1 MLPILN
7 LQGLPSLFFRILKCG
22 LFLKNK
28 SGKELVK
35 EFEVIAS
42 EDALEQQFHLLAS
55 PFLAKKLGIFT
66 SMWFVLPSQIR
77 EYVNIR
83 MIQIT
88 RTLGAQEHEHP

>member
-1 MLPILN
+1 
-7 LQGLPSLFFRILKCG
+7 LPSLFFRIFKCG

-42 EDALEQQFHLLAS
+42 EDALEQHLHLLAS
-55 PFLAKKLGIFT
+55 PFLAKKLVIFT

-88 RTLGAQEHEHP
+88 RTLSAQEH